1 MCISS
6 AWSYME
12 DTCSLILKIGGKAN
26 GKKLFETM
34 EDFQSLNFG
43 MGLVFWLE
51 MKYVLTSSPGSLTFL
66 RLSII
71 PVLKIKIIL
80 WDLVK
85 ASLLVLATSICN
97 MVSLSHSHWLVL
109 LHIKS
114 YTVFSLWCCSPFLWN
129 AFEQKFFSR

>member
-80 WDLVK
+80 
-85 ASLLVLATSICN
+85 
-97 MVSLSHSHWLVL
+97 
-109 LHIKS
+109 
-114 YTVFSLWCCSPFLWN
+114 
-129 AFEQKFFSR
+129 